1 MSGGVIQGL
10 VSLSAHQIF
19 NEKTLKLINTEQR
32 EHQWS
37 EIKKQRGRKGDL
49 TVVLKGTA
57 IMQKCFLPD
66 VKHECHSVLQC
77 GWHSLHDMLSPITRQ
92 EDITS
97 KK

>member
-49 TVVLKGTA
+49 TVVLKEST
-57 IMQKCFLPD
+57 IIQKCFYLA
-66 VKHECHSVLQC
+66 KHENECHSIQC
-77 GWHSLHDMLSPITRQ
+77 ACDSLLNWLSPITRQ
-92 EDITS
+92 ENIICR
-97 KK
+97 K